1 MSDETTP
8 AVAEATPTTADEVGQ
23 LPEWTQK
30 LIKEL
35 RSENAKHRKAKTQAE
50 KAEEAAKQAALAEQG
65 KYKELNERLQ
75 AQLDEALASK
85 EAAELAGLK
94 AQVASKL
101 GLPQMLVDRLQGT
114 TAEELEADGQAL
126 LDAMPQPQ
134 TPTGTD
140 AGKGTN
146 SGGAPTPAVTEQEVR
161 EFAAI
166 YGLNYETAKQQL
178 MQQ

>member
-8 AVAEATPTTADEVGQ
+8 AVANEQDPTPVEVTPEATPTTADEVGQ

-35 RSENAKHRKAKTQAE
+35 RSENAKHRKAKT
-50 KAEEAAKQAALAEQG
+50 
-65 KYKELNERLQ
+65 RLQ

-134 TPTGTD
+134 T
-140 AGKGTN
+140 KGTN
-146 SGGAPTPAVTEQEVR
+146 SGIPTPGPTEQEIR
-161 EFAAI
+161 EFAAV
-166 YGLNYETAKQQL
+166 YGLNFEIAKQQL